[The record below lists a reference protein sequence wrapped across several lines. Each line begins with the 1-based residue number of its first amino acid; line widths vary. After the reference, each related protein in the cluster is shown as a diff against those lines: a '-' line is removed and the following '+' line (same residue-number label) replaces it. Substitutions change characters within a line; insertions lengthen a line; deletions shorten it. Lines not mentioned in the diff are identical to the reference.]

1 MRPGFT
7 GAGLDRA
14 DHLRLDEARLAELA
28 ASPEARLMRLSRLDP
43 ELDEE
48 GRLGWAS
55 MLDPQERIFLGF
67 REDAPLFAPLIR
79 TEPGQRAWSVFALLN
94 RMTAED
100 AALWGTAR
108 SLIEW
113 HNRHLF
119 CGACGIATAP
129 YRAGWGRRCGGCRLE
144 HFPRVDP
151 VVIMLA
157 EHEDRVLLG
166 RQPQYPAGRFSAL
179 AGFVEPGESIEE
191 AVARELGE
199 EAGIEVSDVRYV
211 ASQPWPFP
219 GQLMI
224 ACTAAA
230 ASDEI
235 TLDTNELEDAIW
247 VDREGVRAALA
258 GELGAPF
265 LGPPRFAIAYTL
277 LRHWAGS
284 SSLPRSGGEGD
295 HPKGGGGVFDEA

>member
-14 DHLRLDEARLAELA
+14 DHLRLDEAALEALA
-28 ASPEARLMRLSRLDP
+28 ASLEARLLRLSGLDP

-48 GRLGWAS
+48 GRLGWDS
-55 MLDPQERIFLGF
+55 MVEAEERIFLGL
-67 REDAPLFAPLIR
+67 RDGAPLFAPLIR
-79 TEPGQRAWSVFALLN
+79 VEPGQRAWSVFALLN
-94 RMTAED
+94 RMAADDT
-100 AALWGTAR
+100 ALWGTAR

-113 HNRHLF
+113 HNRHRF
-119 CGACGIATAP
+119 CGACGGATLAF
-129 YRAGWGRRCGGCRLE
+129 RGGWGRRCDGCGLE

-157 EHEDRVLLG
+157 EYGGRVLLG
-166 RQPQYPAGRFSAL
+166 RQPQYPPGRYSAL
-179 AGFVEPGESIEE
+179 AGFLEPGESIEE
-191 AVARELGE
+191 AVARELNE

-224 ACTAAA
+224 ACTATAA
-230 ASDEI
+230 GDAI
-235 TLDTNELEDAIW
+235 TLDTKELDDAMW

-258 GELGAPF
+258 GEPEAPF
-265 LGPPRFAIAYTL
+265 LGPPHFAIAHTL
-277 LRHWAGS
+277 LRHWAESASPG
-284 SSLPRSGGEGD
+284 
-295 HPKGGGGVFDEA
+295 

>member
-28 ASPEARLMRLSRLDP
+28 AGLEARLLRLSGLDP
-43 ELDEE
+43 ELDDE
-48 GRLGWAS
+48 GRLGWSS
-55 MLDPQERIFLGF
+55 MTEVDELIFLGF
-67 REDAPLFAPLIR
+67 REGAPLFAPLVR
-79 TEPGQRAWSVFALLN
+79 VEPGQRAWSVFALLN
-94 RMTAED
+94 RMAADDTAV
-100 AALWGTAR
+100 WGTAR

-113 HNRHLF
+113 HNRHRF
-119 CGACGIATAP
+119 CGACGSPTLGF
-129 YRAGWGRRCGGCRLE
+129 RGGWGRRCTGCGLE

-157 EHEDRVLLG
+157 EHEGRVLLG
-166 RQPQYPAGRFSAL
+166 RQPQYPAGRYSAL
-179 AGFVEPGESIEE
+179 AGFLEPGESIEE

-199 EAGIEVSDVRYV
+199 EAGIAVSDVRYV

-230 ASDEI
+230 ASDVV
-235 TLDTNELEDAIW
+235 TLDTKELDDAIW
-247 VDREGVRAALA
+247 VDREGVLAALA
-258 GELGAPF
+258 GEPGAPF
-265 LGPPRFAIAYTL
+265 LAPPRFAIAHTL
-277 LRHWAGS
+277 LRHWAAS
-284 SSLPRSGGEGD
+284 SSPS
-295 HPKGGGGVFDEA
+295 